1 MGWHGLATCGTDKG
15 TSVGE
20 GVGIMEVVMGK
31 EGMDKEGDDDISE
44 AGQVGALKVAS
55 GTCVVGTISA
65 AEWTQWRKNGVLE
78 KLWINDKGETV
89 FVSKQT

>member
-1 MGWHGLATCGTDKG
+1 
-15 TSVGE
+15 
-20 GVGIMEVVMGK
+20 MEVVMGK

-65 AEWTQWRKNGVLE
+65 AE
-78 KLWINDKGETV
+78 
-89 FVSKQT
+89 